1 MGAFKNQEEDLNDRK
16 DLVIKLDNF
25 LKKLIDIRKIIAGR
39 IKIVGELI
47 GTFRGIYKDWN
58 NIVLGSYYFQYKII
72 FMLIILL
79 L

>member
-47 GTFRGIYKDWN
+47 GTFRGIYKD
-58 NIVLGSYYFQYKII
+58 
-72 FMLIILL
+72 
-79 L
+79 